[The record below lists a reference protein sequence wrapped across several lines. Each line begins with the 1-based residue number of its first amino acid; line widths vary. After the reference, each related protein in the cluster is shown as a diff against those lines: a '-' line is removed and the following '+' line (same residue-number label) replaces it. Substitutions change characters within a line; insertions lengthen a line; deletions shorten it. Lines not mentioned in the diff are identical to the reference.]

1 MRITKY
7 CNWSF
12 ADIDYKDFMKI
23 YRECTEDLYSFLR
36 IDTMLSASNPLRFRK
51 KKIFFF
57 LIKMT
62 VTDQIIVLD
71 IKIKQNETVGF
82 R

>member
-1 MRITKY
+1 
-7 CNWSF
+7 
-12 ADIDYKDFMKI
+12 MKI